1 MIDVLQNIE
10 DRPLVNITQQQ
21 SADVLRIEN
30 KPAKRVTFTDARIF
44 LSRVRNSFNRLPQ
57 ALQVRINSIV
67 LAYSG
72 IAELPKGE
80 SLPTFQQISDLA
92 LQRLTKAEI
101 HDDLDIKN
109 LSDGDILQMRLA
121 LHAFPPLQT
130 EFKAEYKQEE
140 LAEKFPQAL
149 ELQKYLGAD
158 TKFNIYIHGTGEFYI
173 VERSDGKKQTLRLM
187 KTERSIDDI
196 KKDLLQQPTV
206 LPPMQVQQL
215 NDGSIAILA
224 EWANGHPP
232 ESLGEIKVCEQAA
245 ESLLTLP
252 WEKSNPNT
260 PFDLN
265 RTNFIV
271 EEPLKT
277 DEQCKVFYVDND
289 LPELLVQLGLSL
301 DIPQRRIDLLNAG
314 KKKLYYGNI
323 N

>member
-158 TKFNIYIHGTGEFYI
+158 TKFNIY
-173 VERSDGKKQTLRLM
+173 S
-187 KTERSIDDI
+187 
-196 KKDLLQQPTV
+196 
-206 LPPMQVQQL
+206 
-215 NDGSIAILA
+215 
-224 EWANGHPP
+224 
-232 ESLGEIKVCEQAA
+232 
-245 ESLLTLP
+245 
-252 WEKSNPNT
+252 
-260 PFDLN
+260 
-265 RTNFIV
+265 
-271 EEPLKT
+271 
-277 DEQCKVFYVDND
+277 
-289 LPELLVQLGLSL
+289 
-301 DIPQRRIDLLNAG
+301 
-314 KKKLYYGNI
+314 
-323 N
+323 